1 MRTYTSINRIFLLL
15 LFALLFLSS
24 YAAAECTDTDP
35 GNDIYVKGTITL
47 ADGTVYTDG
56 CLTSSMGIN
65 VGQEVPRTPAEK
77 VGDFFCDDGTVAA
90 SDDVSCSGTGA
101 CIRQVT
107 CPGIGVCSDG
117 ACVAGEPYCT
127 DTDGGRN
134 YAVKGEVT
142 SSSPLPNSPLNI
154 DSCSYGSPGG
164 DRLFE
169 YYCEGAT
176 APAGGGGESRMIHDS
191 HAVAAGYVDAIW
203 VDEYV
208 CPVRCFDGACVD
220 QACQAVAE
228 PTCSQGNSPKKIM
241 DSNGCTAY
249 ECVPTET
256 LCADTDGGKNYASKG
271 TVTYDRRSF
280 TDNCSSDYMLT
291 EFYCDGSIMRP
302 EQYKCPSG
310 CKDSVCVSVEEVIK
324 QSCPDVSKVPVCPP
338 PASITKIWDNST
350 GCLIRYDC
358 VTSSTTLPNETTQ
371 PPSSSVEKEPKET
384 KNLLNRIFDWLKKLF
399 GKA

>member
-1 MRTYTSINRIFLLL
+1 
-15 LFALLFLSS
+15 LLFLSS

-56 CLTSSMGIN
+56 CPTSFMGII

-77 VGDFFCDDGTVAA
+77 VGEFFCDDGTVAA

-107 CPGIGVCSDG
+107 CPGIGVCTDG
-117 ACVAGEPYCT
+117 ACVSGEPYCT
-127 DTDGGRN
+127 DSDGGRN
-134 YAVKGEVT
+134 YTMNGEVK

-176 APAGGGGESRMIHDS
+176 APVGGSGESRMIHDS
-191 HAVAAGYVDAIW
+191 HAAAAGYVDAIW
-203 VDEYV
+203 VEEYI
-208 CPVRCFDGACVD
+208 CPVRCFNGTCVEACLT
-220 QACQAVAE
+220 VAE
-228 PTCSQGNSPKKIM
+228 PTCSKGNSPKKIM
-241 DSNGCTAY
+241 DSIGCTAY

-256 LCADTDGGKNYASKG
+256 LCADTDGGKNYALKG
-271 TVTYDRRSF
+271 TVTYDDRSF
-280 TDNCSSDYMLT
+280 TDNCSSDYTLI

-302 EQYKCPSG
+302 EQYKCPSE
-310 CKDSVCVSVEEVIK
+310 CKNSVCVSI
-324 QSCPDVSKVPVCPP
+324 D
-338 PASITKIWDNST
+338 AI
-350 GCLIRYDC
+350 
-358 VTSSTTLPNETTQ
+358 NESYTDL
-371 PPSSSVEKEPKET
+371 EKEPKET
-384 KNLLNRIFDWLKKLF
+384 KNLLNRIVDWLKKLF